1 MNILRVD
8 PERALRLC
16 KRLLH
21 LLPSLFQL
29 IIVIMITIIII
40 IMMMIIIMMKIMM
53 KIVNVDLSKINLVGE
68 IQIRLKLRLNLSSPV
83 CLEEFR
89 VFKQIKIDRRDF

>member
-40 IMMMIIIMMKIMM
+40 IMMMKIMM